1 MLAFHRRIAF
11 LARSTPCRW
20 LRTALMPVAVACL
33 GFLFAERAGDG
44 PFSPQAASAQF
55 QGRPMAAEF
64 DTGMDWLNTETPL
77 SLADL
82 RGRVVL
88 LDFWTLC

>member
-1 MLAFHRRIAF
+1 MLAFHRRIAN
-11 LARSTPCRW
+11 LARSTTCRW
-20 LRTALMPVAVACL
+20 LRTALVPVAVAFL
-33 GFLFAERAGDG
+33 GFLFGERAGDG
-44 PFSPQAASAQF
+44 PFSPQAASAQT
-55 QGRPMAAEF
+55 RPMAPEF
-64 DTGMDWLNTETPL
+64 DTGMDWLNTESPL